1 MSVTICHKTN
11 PDFDFKTLFRW
22 FIGKEVYTFYRFLP
36 VLSVRNFGRVSHDKI
51 GLAFDLMVPTINT
64 ISMNEELKLIQQKL
78 DTLITKLDK
87 IQSRLSFQEINSPPL
102 SLQEAATYLHLSVSR
117 VYSLVYA
124 GRLQTLQHTK
134 RGRHLFSKEH
144 LNQYLY
150 EK

>member
-1 MSVTICHKTN
+1 
-11 PDFDFKTLFRW
+11 
-22 FIGKEVYTFYRFLP
+22 
-36 VLSVRNFGRVSHDKI
+36 
-51 GLAFDLMVPTINT
+51 
-64 ISMNEELKLIQQKL
+64 MNHELKLIHEKL

-87 IQSRLSFQEINSPPL
+87 QSRLSSLEINSSPPL